1 MVEKVCHS
9 IYLYAKANDKYIK
22 DYDRNKQMSYFQYWD
37 INNLYGSAMS
47 QKLLVKNF
55 KWVKYISKV
64 NESFIKI
71 YNKESNKGYFL
82 ENDVQYPENLNIF
95 HNDLPFLPEGMKS
108 EKLKSL

>member
-22 DYDRNKQMSYFQYWD
+22 DYDRNKQLSYFQYWD

-71 YNKESNKGYFL
+71 YNKESDKGYFL

-95 HNDLPFLPEGMKS
+95 HNDLP
-108 EKLKSL
+108 

>member
-22 DYDRNKQMSYFQYWD
+22 DYDRNKQLSYFQYWD

-71 YNKESNKGYFL
+71 YNKESDKGYFL
-82 ENDVQYPENLNIF
+82 ENDVQYPESLNIF
-95 HNDLPFLPEGMKS
+95 HNDLP
-108 EKLKSL
+108 

>member
-22 DYDRNKQMSYFQYWD
+22 DYDRNKQLSYFQYWD

-71 YNKESNKGYFL
+71 YSKESDKGYFL

-95 HNDLPFLPEGMKS
+95 HNDLP
-108 EKLKSL
+108 